1 MPKELMKRLEKIQ
14 KELETVLNKA
24 KEDDFAN
31 FFYYTDFQLGL
42 HGAIARIKTTL
53 FNASI

>member
-1 MPKELMKRLEKIQ
+1 MPKELMERLEKIQ
-14 KELETVLNKA
+14 KEMEAVLNKA

-42 HGAIARIKTTL
+42 HGL
-53 FNASI
+53 LPE